1 MKRFLRIARDALD
14 SLGANRQRTALMM
27 LGVTVAVAVLA
38 AVITSVQGTREQIRA
53 LVNRHG
59 LDMVMVRA
67 GGDVQVFA
75 PTADRGL
82 TVLMESD
89 ARAIEGAV
97 PNVRIVSAVQNKRG
111 INVVNGDLAI
121 TTRGFGVE
129 PDWIDIRR
137 WGIAEGEFLSRED
150 VGAVGRVAVLG
161 QKVARA
167 LFPDGG
173 AVGSTVRVNNDPYTV
188 KGVFIEMGVDA
199 GGDDWDHRIVVPF
212 TTSSRRLFERPY
224 LEQIVLL
231 VDNPAKLK
239 ETAERIRELL
249 RVRHGMAPGKPD
261 DFFVREPAD
270 VQGAAVEMSW
280 TLWVLLFATAVSA
293 LIASGI
299 VVMNLMLL
307 SVSQR
312 SREIALRRAVGARA
326 SDVSRHFFIESLL
339 VVGIGGMLGAVIGV
353 AVARGLAAAGIASAH
368 VTWIPFAVAAVA
380 CAAVGLVFGIQPAR
394 RAARVDPADALRAQ
408 AV

>member
-1 MKRFLRIARDALD
+1 MSRSRRMASEAIASLRAHP
-14 SLGANRQRTALMM
+14 QRTALMM
-27 LGVTVAVAVLA
+27 VGVVVAVAILS
-38 AVITSVQGTREQIRA
+38 AVIVTVQGTRERITA
-53 LVNRHG
+53 LVNKHG

-89 ARAIEGAV
+89 ARAIESSI
-97 PNVRIVSAVQNKRG
+97 PNVRMISAVQNKRG
-111 INVVNGDLAI
+111 INVVNGDRSI
-121 TTRGFGVE
+121 VTRGFGVE
-129 PDWIDIRR
+129 PDWIHIRR
-137 WGIAEGEFLSRED
+137 WGIADGEFLAEQD
-150 VGAVGRVAVLG
+150 VGAVARVAVLG

-167 LFPDGG
+167 LFPDGD
-173 AVGSTVRVNNDPYTV
+173 AVGRTIRVNNDPYTV

-231 VDNPAKLK
+231 VDVPSRLK
-239 ETAERIRELL
+239 TTAEQVRELL
-249 RVRHGMAPGKPD
+249 RVRHGMGPGKPD

-270 VQGAAVEMSW
+270 VEGAAIDMSW
-280 TLWVLLFATAVSA
+280 TLWMLLLITSA
-293 LIASGI
+293 AALVASGI
-299 VVMNLMLL
+299 VIMNLMLL
-307 SVSQR
+307 SVDQR

-326 SDVSRHFFIESLL
+326 SDVSRHFLL
-339 VVGIGGMLGAVIGV
+339 EAVLVMVIGGAIGV
-353 AVARGLAAAGIASAH
+353 ALGVAIAKALAAAGLATAQ
-368 VTWIPFAVAAVA
+368 VTWLPFAIAAVA
-380 CAAVGLVFGIQPAR
+380 CVAIGLAFGTQPAR
-394 RAARVDPADALRAQ
+394 RAARVNPADSLRSQ